1 MPPRDDPAP
10 EHTSSEHVTAEQT
23 APEQAASSTDSAI
36 GTATVAI
43 IDDHAILRGPLGDAL
58 VAARPG
64 LRVVY
69 SGDDAAEVL
78 RIAPTP
84 DLVLLDLNLHGK
96 PPSNEAVAGLASKG
110 ARIIILSAMQEPDTV
125 RSMVRLGVLGF
136 VSKEANQSE
145 LLVAVDAALAGDPIM
160 NATIASA
167 LTAGSSLNNP
177 PLTDK
182 EQQVLILFAGG
193 LKISVVARRLGIS
206 PNTVKTHLKRIRE
219 KHLQVGRPVPTQTHM
234 LREATRRGL
243 VT

>member
-1 MPPRDDPAP
+1 MPPRD
-10 EHTSSEHVTAEQT
+10 ES
-23 APEQAASSTDSAI
+23 APEQAISGTAI
-36 GTATVAI
+36 GTVTVAI
-43 IDDHAILRGPLGDAL
+43 IDDHAILRGPLGDSL
-58 VAARPG
+58 VAARPA

-69 SGDDAAEVL
+69 SGDDTTEVL
-78 RIAPTP
+78 KIDPTP
-84 DLVLLDLNLHGK
+84 DLVLLDLNLHGE
-96 PPSNEAVAGLASKG
+96 PPSTEAVAGLANQG

-136 VSKEANQSE
+136 VSKESGQSE
-145 LLVAVDAALAGDPIM
+145 LLAAVDAALAGDPIM

-167 LTAGSSLNNP
+167 LTAGSSLNDP

-182 EQQVLILFAGG
+182 EQQVLILFASG
-193 LKISVVARRLGIS
+193 LKIGVVARRLGIS